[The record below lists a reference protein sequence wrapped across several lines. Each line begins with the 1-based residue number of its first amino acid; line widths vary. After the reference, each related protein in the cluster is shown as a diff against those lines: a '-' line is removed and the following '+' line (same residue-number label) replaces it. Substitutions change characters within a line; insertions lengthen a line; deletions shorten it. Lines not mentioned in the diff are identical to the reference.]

1 MKLFILIS
9 AFIAAQSCFAKGAF
23 RELGAHVHGN
33 GTLSIAFDANQG
45 RIEFKGAA
53 EGILGFEHQP
63 RTAKDKKT
71 VAEAVA
77 HFENDI
83 GKMVAFEPSL
93 NCQFKKEM
101 IGQVPEAGHEGS
113 GEHSDWAAN
122 FSVHCNKSPLGTKL
136 AIDFGSFKLLRTVS
150 VAVLVEAVQ
159 KSAELRDGK
168 PVSIDL
174 KP

>member
-1 MKLFILIS
+1 MKLLIFIS
-9 AFIAAQSCFAKGAF
+9 VFVTANFCFAKGTF
-23 RELGAHVHGN
+23 RSLGAHVHGN
-33 GTLSIAFDANQG
+33 GTLSVAFDANQG

-71 VAEAVA
+71 VAMAVS
-77 HFENDI
+77 HFEHDI
-83 GKMVAFEPSL
+83 GKMVAFDPSL
-93 NCQFKKEM
+93 NCQFKKEI

-122 FSVHCNKSPLGTKL
+122 FSVHCDKSPLGTKL
-136 AIDFGSFKLLRTVS
+136 AIDLSSFKLLRSVS
-150 VAVLVEAVQ
+150 VAVLVEAIQ
-159 KSAELRDGK
+159 KSAEISGGT
-168 PVSIDL
+168 PISIDL

>member
-1 MKLFILIS
+1 MKVISLILCFLFSQI
-9 AFIAAQSCFAKGAF
+9 CFSKGTV

-33 GTLSIAFDANQG
+33 GNLSVAFDNSKG
-45 RIEFKGAA
+45 KVEFKGAA

-71 VAEAVA
+71 VADATA

-83 GKMVAFEPSL
+83 SKMVSFDPSL
-93 NCQFKKEM
+93 NCKFKKEM
-101 IGQVPEAGHEGS
+101 IGQVPEEGHEGS

-122 FSVHCNKSPLGTKL
+122 FSVTCDKSPLGTKL
-136 AIDFGSFKLLRTVS
+136 TVDFSSFKLLHVVDIT
-150 VAVLVEAVQ
+150 VLVEAAQ
-159 KSAELRDGK
+159 KSAQFK
-168 PVSIDL
+168 AQPVVIDL